1 MDPILPFLA
10 AGGLSGGFLCGLSGF
25 GAGLVTLPIV
35 LLVASPLLAAQM
47 AALAGITSQIQ
58 SLPALRYGLHWRE
71 LLPVVA
77 AGVVG
82 MTVSLWFIPPLPV
95 TLFKFGV
102 GAILIAYSLFALALP
117 PTWRFTKRHR
127 AGDVLAGFAGG
138 IIGGIAGIP
147 GPPVIMWAAL
157 QSWSAVEKRSLIQI
171 FNLVTLTFMLLASAA
186 RGLLAENFLPAA
198 LMLLPGTLIGAMAG
212 VAAYKRLNDR
222 RYQQL
227 VIVLLLISGV
237 VMVSTSL

>member
-10 AGGLSGGFLCGLSGF
+10 AGGLAGGFLCGLSGF

-71 LLPVVA
+71 IFPVVA
-77 AGVVG
+77 AGVIG
-82 MTVSLWFIPPLPV
+82 MAVSLWLIPPLPLA
-95 TLFKFGV
+95 LFKLGV

-117 PTWRFTKRHR
+117 ATWRFGKRHR
-127 AGDVLAGFAGG
+127 SGDILAGFAGG

-157 QSWSAVEKRSLIQI
+157 QSWSAIEKRSLIQV
-171 FNLVTLTFMLLASAA
+171 FNLVTLSFMLTVGAV
-186 RGLLAENFLPAA
+186 RGLLADQFVFAA
-198 LMLLPGTLIGAMAG
+198 LMLLPGTILGAMAG
-212 VAAYKRLNDR
+212 VAAYKRLGDR
-222 RYQQL
+222 RYQQV
-227 VIVLLLISGV
+227 VIVLLLLSGV
-237 VMVSTSL
+237 AMVATSL